1 MNERKRAP
9 QRGLRVPWRVRRA
22 HGVMGDRR
30 AARAVAFVL
39 GAPLLVAGL
48 SACGGASQRLEVAAV
63 DVTPEMVHEVTF
75 TAQGRTA
82 TMKLDDGLWTPGPG
96 ATVQAATMLTTTADR
111 LFPFLTYRI
120 MTDVNQADPA
130 YGFAA
135 PNSSTPECGAV
146 CAVKVSTKGRT
157 WNLTVGAATFN
168 KAGFYAKVDGDP
180 RTFLITQKEVS
191 DIISEATGLD
201 FEFPESEKYRKI
213 DAALNDE
220 NSARA
225 TTFEFDPYLVQ
236 VLASQE
242 ADESEKAGRGRGY
255 YVLNAA
261 TSTKGQLG
269 ARDSKSANGADSGP
283 MTPQA
288 GEGQ

>member
-1 MNERKRAP
+1 
-9 QRGLRVPWRVRRA
+9 
-22 HGVMGDRR
+22 MGNRR
-30 AARAVAFVL
+30 AARVAAFVL
-39 GAPLLVAGL
+39 GAPLLVGGL
-48 SACGGASQRLEVAAV
+48 SACGGSSQHGVDVAAV

-82 TMKLDDGLWTPGPG
+82 TMKLDDGLWTPGAG
-96 ATVQAATMLTTTADR
+96 ATVQAATMLTTAADR

-120 MTDVNQADPA
+120 MTDVNQADPV
-130 YGFAA
+130 YGFSA
-135 PNSSTPECGAV
+135 PNSSTPECGPV
-146 CAVKVSTKGRT
+146 CAVKVNAKGRT

-180 RTFLITQKEVS
+180 RTFLITQKEVA

-213 DAALNDE
+213 DAALNDVE
-220 NSARA
+220 TSAKA
-225 TTFEFDPYLVQ
+225 TTFEFDPFLVQ
-236 VLASQE
+236 VLASQQ

-255 YVLNAA
+255 YVLNSA